1 MKRLRFRCEV
11 VAALPEA
18 LHPLTLYVTTDG
30 DVAGHLCACGCGRE
44 VVTPL
49 SPTDWSISFGRQGVT
64 LMPSIGNWAFPC
76 RSHYFIEN
84 GAIWWA
90 GDMSD
95 RAIAR
100 GRVRDK
106 ASKQQYYERLQRD
119 FPANGSV
126 AVEATPPPLN
136 AEVLVPKISAF
147 ARFWAWCRRL
157 HSG

>member
-1 MKRLRFRCEV
+1 VKRHRFRHEV

-18 LHPLTLYVTTDG
+18 LRPLTLYITTDG

-44 VVTPL
+44 VITPL
-49 SPTDWSISFGRQGVT
+49 SPTDWSISFGRQGAT

-106 ASKQQYYERLQRD
+106 ASKQQYYERQQQD
-119 FPANGSV
+119 PPASRP
-126 AVEATPPPLN
+126 AAEAAPPLLK
-136 AEVLVPKISAF
+136 AEVPAPQMSVF

>member
-1 MKRLRFRCEV
+1 MTQVRFKQEMVDSIPEV
-11 VAALPEA
+11 LSA
-18 LHPLTLYVTTDG
+18 HTLYVTADQ
-30 DVAGHLCACGCGRE
+30 DVAAHLCACGCGRE
-44 VVTPL
+44 VITPL
-49 SPTDWSISFGRQGVT
+49 SPTDWSVSFGRGGATV
-64 LMPSIGNWAFPC
+64 LPSIGNWAFPC

>member
-18 LHPLTLYVTTDG
+18 LRPLTLYVTTDG

-106 ASKQQYYERLQRD
+106 ASKQRYYERQQRD
-119 FPANGSV
+119 LPANGSA
-126 AVEATPPPLN
+126 AVEAAPPPLK